1 MFAFTKQGQKGH
13 VTLSAIDGKG
23 RPTAIPE
30 GEITVTNSNEI
41 SLGSFFDQAAKQGDI
56 TALEEPGGSI
66 TYTLAGLTPAVVE
79 ATVSLTAAVALVAT
93 EGPITDP
100 A

>member
-41 SLGSFFDQAAKQGDI
+41 SLGSFFDQTSRQGDI
-56 TALEEPGGSI
+56 TALDEPGGTV
-66 TYTLAGLTPAVVE
+66 TYSMAGLTDAVVE
-79 ATVSLTAAVALVAT
+79 STVVLNQAVALVAT